1 MFRNSTWRKSVNDLV
16 SWHQDQALN
25 TTIFILRE
33 FGPTGFL
40 LKEEG
45 ETKNFKVCL
54 GDPHKCTCSAFLK
67 EKDLCKHICWVL
79 LRKFRLP
86 RDHEYSFQLGLV
98 ERTIA
103 QVLQGEHSVQTPQ
116 PKEHSSEQKQS
127 TAEEDGCVRQ
137 KEIATEDICPICQEE
152 LLKKRLPVSYCRYGC
167 GNSVHISC
175 MKIWADHQ
183 TRSETDTMVKCP
195 LCREDF
201 APMKSLLQQ
210 VKNAAKLITA
220 AERERLDRHLGIP
233 CNNCNI
239 CPISGKCFKCMVCSS
254 YHLCEECFQ
263 KKYHPQHS
271 FAFRLRRTQ
280 KWQAVEHFYDQPVF
294 QRNQESI
301 FTVQNEV
308 IPEHIVKMLPSVKV
322 RQSSTLLEPGQ
333 QCRLCLKSFSLGQL
347 VRQLPCNH
355 KFHKACAD
363 KWLLQESNSCP
374 IDGQVIYNPITW
386 NKTTST
392 DKTTVTSPSQLQTQ
406 MMGQLQQ
413 ELFVPGIGLSL
424 KTEGSKGPYK
434 PRNADECTSPPVTI
448 QQDSVQNGLQCLH
461 LNNLPTGGHG
471 TKPGFLGQAK
481 QKLQPKRNLRPFHQR
496 KCYSSEPGRSEDDSM
511 RHAVS
516 ANKIMSSTIRTP
528 GLRHEDDLLNAER
541 VELSAVKRI
550 PDKKHEGLFV
560 GVNPVRLDS
569 ALQCRA
575 SNHPKR
581 KMSQRRPLY
590 RRPTD
595 NTETVVGI
603 DPTLKMDGISMNNP
617 IQGNKTT
624 KL

>member
-152 LLKKRLPVSYCRYGC
+152 LLKKRLPVSYCR
-167 GNSVHISC
+167 
-175 MKIWADHQ
+175 
-183 TRSETDTMVKCP
+183 
-195 LCREDF
+195 
-201 APMKSLLQQ
+201 
-210 VKNAAKLITA
+210 
-220 AERERLDRHLGIP
+220 
-233 CNNCNI
+233 
-239 CPISGKCFKCMVCSS
+239 CMVCSS